1 MMRFEIINHFLLDFF
16 NVIRDEFDFFDQT
29 RSFFQFISEDDR
41 VDSTND
47 RRFQVKMKC
56 FHQVEIF
63 LIIDE
68 FF

>member
-1 MMRFEIINHFLLDFF
+1 MCFEIIDHFLFNFF
-16 NVIRDEFDFFDQT
+16 DVFRDELDLLDQT
-29 RSFFQFISEDDR
+29 RNLFQFVSEDDR
-41 VDSTND
+41 VDSTKN
-47 RRFQVKMKC
+47 RRFQVKMKY